1 MSAGGWM
8 VLSMSTPKANMSL
21 AAHGFECP
29 ASTSGAINP
38 TVPPTLAVDMVMPT
52 SLGDSA

>member
-1 MSAGGWM
+1 M

-29 ASTSGAINP
+29 ASTSGAMNP